1 MATPD
6 GAPVSRPRS
15 SINVI
20 GLSARHLDAF
30 ELRRYIWAIMII
42 FEPRTRATDR
52 GTIEVRARVESKVP
66 PRDGSSDL
74 VFEYALPSSDWIT
87 PRADG
92 FVAALVLR
100 AMTVGEDIE
109 VRAPIS
115 ARLARGLEEYQRVLT
130 SWYGYRLTPVRI
142 HVPLEQADRVPG
154 GAVLTA
160 FSGGVDSFYTLRAH
174 VAGQEPDERARITH
188 GLFVHGFDLPL
199 SNLAAYEGACAG
211 VVETMA
217 GLGIDL
223 IAGRTNV
230 QSFLPRRDWGL
241 FHGGALLGS
250 ALALGGGVRR
260 LYVPASHTIGHLIPW
275 GSSPLLDPLL
285 STEAL
290 EIVHDGADATRVQKT
305 AAIGEWPPTFGRLRV
320 CGALPNCCRCE
331 KCVRTMVTLDL
342 FGLLDRQTSFPLP
355 LSRSHIRACR
365 YRKGRE
371 LPVAG
376 ALIAAAVGSRRW
388 DLALD
393 VAIALASS
401 IPDLARRAVHY
412 GGVRLR
418 AAVPSWRP
426 RPVSY
431 LP

>member
-1 MATPD
+1 
-6 GAPVSRPRS
+6 
-15 SINVI
+15 
-20 GLSARHLDAF
+20 
-30 ELRRYIWAIMII
+30 
-42 FEPRTRATDR
+42 
-52 GTIEVRARVESKVP
+52 
-66 PRDGSSDL
+66 
-74 VFEYALPSSDWIT
+74 
-87 PRADG
+87 
-92 FVAALVLR
+92 
-100 AMTVGEDIE
+100 MTAGEDIE

-115 ARLARGLEEYQRVLT
+115 ARLAHGLEEYQRVLT

-142 HVPLEQADRVPG
+142 HAPLEPAAPVPG

-199 SNLAAYEGACAG
+199 SNVAAYEGARAG
-211 VVETMA
+211 IVETLA

-305 AAIGEWPPTFGRLRV
+305 AAIGDWPPTFGRLRV
-320 CGALPNCCRCE
+320 CGSLPNCCRCE

-342 FGLLDRQTSFPLP
+342 FGLLGRQTSFPLP

-365 YRKGRE
+365 YRKGGE
-371 LPVAG
+371 LFVPG
-376 ALIAAAVGSRRW
+376 DLIAAAVARRRW

-393 VAIALASS
+393 VAIALRAAFPRWPGAPCGTGGFPAPGHRAEPAAPSRVVPAMIIFEPRTHTS
-401 IPDLARRAVHY
+401 DRGTIEVRARIKSGCAQGWQPGARVRVPAAVLGLDHPP
-412 GGVRLR
+412 GRRLR
-418 AAVPSWRP
+418 GGAGHP
-426 RPVSY
+426 RP
-431 LP
+431 